1 MAAHAVTEATPPGE
15 VDGLS
20 LRRKAV
26 PPGSLPLVPLAAFRQ
41 LKQGLRCHQTT
52 PRHRTNEG
60 PISSLPPRAVAHDD
74 HLRACARQSAAA
86 PRGQPGRQLALA
98 DSRVA
103 VLGAA
108 SHGSRTDGSASG
120 RGAPG
125 TLPAVSP
132 AEMGV
137 WAEPRAGGAAPTPI

>member
-26 PPGSLPLVPLAAFRQ
+26 PPGSLPLVPLAAFWQ
-41 LKQGLRCHQTT
+41 LKRASAATKAP
-52 PRHRTNEG
+52 PRRRTKEG
-60 PISSLPPRAVAHDD
+60 PISGSELIDVAHDG

-86 PRGQPGRQLALA
+86 PRGQPGRQLAPA
-98 DSRVA
+98 RNRVA
-103 VLGAA
+103 ELEAA
-108 SHGSRTDGSASG
+108 SHSSPTGGSASG
-120 RGAPG
+120 RRVPG

-137 WAEPRAGGAAPTPI
+137 WVEP

>member
-1 MAAHAVTEATPPGE
+1 MAAHAVTEATPAGE

-20 LRRKAV
+20 PRRKAV
-26 PPGSLPLVPLAAFRQ
+26 PPESLPLVPLAAFRQ
-41 LKQGLRCHQTT
+41 LKRGLRCHQTT

-98 DSRVA
+98 RNRVA
-103 VLGAA
+103 ELGAA
-108 SHGSRTDGSASG
+108 SHSSPTGGSASG
-120 RGAPG
+120 RRVPG
-125 TLPAVSP
+125 TLPAASP

-137 WAEPRAGGAAPTPI
+137 WVEP